1 MNTFAAAVG
10 AGSGKVPHHSGRR
23 ASWERPTR
31 IAVASLAVIAIMFLF
46 VFPTRSY
53 LAQKRQVNAARH
65 ALEQVTAQ
73 NKELSREA
81 RQLKMPS
88 EIERLARQQFNMVR
102 PGEQA
107 YNVVP
112 PAPQPASSTP
122 GG

>member
-23 ASWERPTR
+23 ASWERPSR

-53 LAQKRQVNAARH
+53 LAQQRQVHAARH
-65 ALEQVTAQ
+65 ALEEVTAQ

-81 RQLKMPS
+81 RQLKTPS
-88 EIERLARQQFNMVR
+88 EVERLARSQFNMVR